1 MTAEF
6 VGLLV
11 VYLVV
16 LLAIAPFLGRYIRIA
31 MENGQSR
38 LTAWGRPLERGIYQM
53 CIRDRWWG
61 SGRPA
66 APPAP

>member
-16 LLAIAPFLGRYIRIA
+16 LLADSVARSWGATIRIA
-31 MENGQSR
+31 METGNPG
-38 LTAWGRPLERGIYQM
+38 
-53 CIRDRWWG
+53 
-61 SGRPA
+61 
-66 APPAP
+66 